1 MSRIDAALPE
11 QQQQEKK
18 EADAKT
24 LGKKATLKT
33 YFWMF
38 HHFHISFFGL
48 YPPAHMLIWERD
60 NFINKAPTNVL
71 ILLT

>member
-24 LGKKATLKT
+24 LAFVYTFTKEG
-33 YFWMF
+33 M
-38 HHFHISFFGL
+38 
-48 YPPAHMLIWERD
+48 
-60 NFINKAPTNVL
+60 
-71 ILLT
+71 

>member
-24 LGKKATLKT
+24 LGA
-33 YFWMF
+33 
-38 HHFHISFFGL
+38 
-48 YPPAHMLIWERD
+48 
-60 NFINKAPTNVL
+60 
-71 ILLT
+71 ILCFCVY